1 MRRSRDMCRLQSV
14 RAFEQI
20 AVLTDGFSKEELTE
34 AGAITVFE
42 SVSELCAGLG
52 YTPLDARS

>member
-1 MRRSRDMCRLQSV
+1 MCRLQSV